1 MKLYQLWSDHTYRA
15 FETKENVV
23 INQNNNVGLSVANK
37 EYIDLQPFTDTTK
50 ENKDLNLDSETGLKV
65 SRQDYIEIKEVQ

>member
-1 MKLYQLWSDHTYRA
+1 M
-15 FETKENVV
+15 
-23 INQNNNVGLSVANK
+23 ANK